1 MSQLWLIFDHPV
13 GHRLGWALV
22 HSMWESA
29 LGAVVLAMIRLVLRR
44 RSANARYIAAC
55 ATLGVLVAAPI
66 LTACRIPGDWSRPT
80 LERTAMGTVLIGK
93 PLAAAIPRTPRSLAF
108 AHSAPGFVDPARRLN
123 RFLPWV
129 VEVWLIGVLALSC
142 RWVGGSRWVRRVKTF
157 ETEPLEARWQ
167 WRLRELCQRLGIA
180 RPVVLLQS
188 AWIDVPMVIGWL
200 KPVILLPAS
209 ALSGL
214 TPAQLEAI
222 LAHELAHVRR
232 YDYLVNWFQTLAETL
247 MFYHPAVWWVSRCIR
262 HEREHCCDDLVVR
275 ICGDKVLYARA
286 LVTLEEARGIPP
298 LAFAASG
305 GSLLQRV
312 RRLLGVAHEDQPPS
326 AAEFGG
332 LALVAIGCVF
342 LLSAIWIFNRP
353 ALYETAAL
361 IRLNP
366 SLALAAVTTDSNSG
380 PAAAYFPYF
389 LETECLVMRSPAIL
403 KRVAQSLRLGE
414 AAAALNSLRA
424 RLEVRPVPSTSAIEI
439 RAADSDP
446 AEAARIA
453 NAVAAVYRDY
463 RVEQNDTSVRESMAA
478 LERRVAEQEDRV
490 RAAEAEME
498 EMRVQSRDS
507 ERALKEN
514 VPEVLLS
521 AESLR
526 HIESLRIE
534 ADAEYVKEK
543 TLLDQLGALESN
555 KLAETIPAIGVQDNQ
570 LNEYMQALALVDQK
584 LIALQ
589 AELGP
594 EHSEVKK
601 AVAQQADL
609 RQKIRDRTDGIIAG
623 LRAKVTAICQSKA
636 ALSNYVTRALQAD
649 HQNANQAEK
658 YLEAKR
664 NLDDLLQF
672 RSVLQSK
679 LDMDRARTEPRNL
692 VEIVE
697 EAEAPSQP
705 LAANRARAINLSV
718 VGLLLMLA
726 GGILA
731 RAGHTLVPIPRFS

>member
-1 MSQLWLIFDHPV
+1 
-13 GHRLGWALV
+13 
-22 HSMWESA
+22 
-29 LGAVVLAMIRLVLRR
+29 LGAVVFAMLRLVLRR
-44 RSANARYIAAC
+44 CSANARYIAAC
-55 ATLGVLVAAPI
+55 AMLGLLVAAPI
-66 LTACRIPGDWSRPT
+66 LSAFWLPGYWSRPT
-80 LERTAMGTVLIGK
+80 LVGIAKDTTLIGN
-93 PLAAAIPRTPRSLAF
+93 PVLAAIPRTPVSLVF
-108 AHSAPGFVDPARRLN
+108 SHSAAGLWDPARQLN
-123 RFLPWV
+123 QILPWV
-129 VEVWLIGVLALSC
+129 VEFWLIGVLALSC
-142 RWVGGSRWVRRVKTF
+142 RWICGNRWVRRVKTF
-157 ETEPLEARWQ
+157 KTEPLEDLWQ
-167 WRLRELCQRLGIA
+167 CRLRELSQRLGIA
-180 RPVVLLQS
+180 RRVVLLQS
-188 AWIDVPMVIGWL
+188 AWIEVPMVIGWL

-262 HEREHCCDDLVVR
+262 NEREHCCDDLVVR
-275 ICGDKVLYARA
+275 VCGDKVLYARA
-286 LVTLEEARGIPP
+286 LVTLEEARGVPP

-312 RRLLGVAHEDQPPS
+312 RRLLGIAHEDQPPS

-332 LALVAIGCVF
+332 LALVALGCVF
-342 LLSAIWIFNRP
+342 VLSALWIFNRP

-380 PAAAYFPYF
+380 TAAAYFPYF
-389 LETECLVMRSPAIL
+389 LQTECLVMRSPAVL

-414 AAAALNSLRA
+414 AAAVLNSLRA

-446 AEAARIA
+446 AQAARIA
-453 NAVAAVYRDY
+453 NALAAVYRDY
-463 RVEQNDTSVRESMAA
+463 RVQKNENSVRENMESLETSVAA
-478 LERRVAEQEDRV
+478 QEDQV
-490 RAAEAEME
+490 RKAEAKMNGIRSQSKASDAVVLDGEPV
-498 EMRVQSRDS
+498 VQ
-507 ERALKEN
+507 
-514 VPEVLLS
+514 LS

-526 HIESLRIE
+526 HIEALRIE
-534 ADAEYVKEK
+534 AEAEYVKEK
-543 TLLDQLGALESN
+543 TLLDQLGTLESN

-601 AVAQQADL
+601 ALAQQTDL
-609 RQKIRDRTDGIIAG
+609 RQKISRRTDGIIAG
-623 LRAKVTAICQSKA
+623 LRAKTSATCQSLV
-636 ALSNYVTRALQAD
+636 ALSNAVQQAVQAD
-649 HQNANQAEK
+649 SDRAKAGEQ
-658 YLEAKR
+658 YLDAQR
-664 NLDDLLQF
+664 DLADLLQF
-672 RSVLQSK
+672 KSVLQNK
-679 LDMDRARTEPRNL
+679 LAMERARTQPQNL

-697 EAEAPSQP
+697 EAESPAQP
-705 LAANRARAINLSV
+705 LSADRARAISFCG
-718 VGLLLMLA
+718 VGLLLILT
-726 GGILA
+726 GGILTRVGHRNALVA
-731 RAGHTLVPIPRFS
+731 RLGS